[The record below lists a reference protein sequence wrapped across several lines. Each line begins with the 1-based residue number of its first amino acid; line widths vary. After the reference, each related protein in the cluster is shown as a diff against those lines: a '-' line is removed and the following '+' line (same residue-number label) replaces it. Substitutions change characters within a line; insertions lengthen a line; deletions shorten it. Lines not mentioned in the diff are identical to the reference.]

1 VDVDRIVWKLT
12 LDFDKWVFEAD
23 LIIQIGQGIDVILG
37 MSWLKWHKAVLD
49 IAARLVYLNSPMYG
63 KVTLNLPMVSHV
75 KASLHHIMEK
85 KIEEIHVVWGF
96 PDVFPNDL
104 PGMPL

>member
-1 VDVDRIVWKLT
+1 
-12 LDFDKWVFEAD
+12 
-23 LIIQIGQGIDVILG
+23 

-49 IAARLVYLNSPMYG
+49 IAAKLVYLNSPMYG

-85 KIEEIHVVWGF
+85 KIEEIHVV
-96 PDVFPNDL
+96 
-104 PGMPL
+104 